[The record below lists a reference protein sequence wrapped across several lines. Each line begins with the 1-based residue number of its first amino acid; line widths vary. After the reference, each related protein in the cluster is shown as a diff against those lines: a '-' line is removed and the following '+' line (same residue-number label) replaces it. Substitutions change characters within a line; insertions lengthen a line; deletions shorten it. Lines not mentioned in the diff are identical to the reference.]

1 MLSEMIIWYAAITI
15 TGIVALP
22 IVSMVCKNLTDQGYC
37 ISKIIGIL
45 TLTYLTWILSY
56 VFSFNRGTVLLA
68 GLILCTVSLLCAI
81 RNRPRIEKNVVI
93 RNEALFF
100 VVFVVFLII
109 RAYNPEIT
117 SFGEKFM
124 DFAFLNAI
132 VRTSQFPPYDP
143 WLAGGSIDFYYYFG
157 YLIVAVFSKLSGIST
172 TITYNLGLVT
182 FSALAANAAF
192 GMGYNLTR
200 NVRFGL
206 LTMFF
211 VVFIANSYI
220 IFNLAGSLLHL
231 PVASHDSIFELW
243 ASTRVIPNTINE
255 FPYFSFI
262 FGDLHPHVI
271 SIPFQLLALSLILN
285 VYRSNGVGM
294 RMYGEDRANII
305 AGVILFALCIGA
317 LFVVNAW
324 DYPVYLVIFATT
336 ALVQQYRT
344 SSLKNATIPVAI
356 TVILSI
362 ILFAPFYLDFQGTGA
377 SGIGIVCQNTL
388 LINFV
393 EIFALFMFLI
403 FLFLLSHLNHD
414 KRYVIALIPVVVI
427 SLVFFQILLVIVPLI
442 VLCIYLLYNQASS
455 WQDAM
460 DSRFVLILML
470 TGALLALFCE
480 IFYLD
485 DGLGAPNERMNTV
498 FKLYLQIWIL
508 WGIASGY
515 VVYFMY
521 SHLVHPAYC
530 AYTARAHTAHPTR
543 TACSTLPPPN
553 PGSRIPGTM
562 IKWVW
567 VTVFCILLVSGCVY
581 LFTGTCSKITIDRNP
596 PTLDGIKYMNESE
609 RGEYLAILW
618 IRGNIDGTP
627 VIVEAPG
634 MSYSTGSRI
643 SAFTGLPTVIGWQ
656 GHEMMW
662 RNDHNDLQIRAA
674 DVNSIYGTMSAADAS
689 RLMEKYNISYIYIGT
704 TERARYGRGVEKF
717 EDADHF
723 ECVYIGSAR
732 IYKLKSSLDGDHN
745 GK

>member
-1 MLSEMIIWYAAITI
+1 MLSEIIIWYAAITI
-15 TGIVALP
+15 TGIVTLP
-22 IVSMVCKNLTDQGYC
+22 IVSMVCKNLADQGYC

-45 TLTYLTWILSY
+45 ILTYLTWILSY
-56 VFSFNRGTVLLA
+56 VFSFNRGTVLVA
-68 GLILCTVSLLCAI
+68 GSILCIVSLLCTM
-81 RNRPRIEKNVVI
+81 KNMPLLTKKIVI

-100 VVFVVFLII
+100 VVFVAFLII

-132 VRTSQFPPYDP
+132 MKTSHFPPYDP

-200 NVRFGL
+200 NVRYGL

-220 IFNLAGSLLHL
+220 VFNLAGSLMHL
-231 PVASHDSIFELW
+231 PVASHDSVFGLW
-243 ASTRVIPNTINE
+243 ASTRVIPDTINE

-271 SIPFQLLALSLILN
+271 SIPFQLLALLLILN
-285 VYRSNGVGM
+285 IYRSNGGGM
-294 RMYGEDRANII
+294 RMYGEDRASII
-305 AGVILFALCIGA
+305 AGAILLAICIGA

-324 DYPVYLVIFATT
+324 DYPVYLVIFATV
-336 ALVQQYRT
+336 ALAQQYRT
-344 SSLKNATIPVAI
+344 ASLKDATIPVSIVA
-356 TVILSI
+356 ILSI
-362 ILFAPFYLDFQGTGA
+362 IMFAPFYLDFQGTGA
-377 SGIGIVCQNTL
+377 SGIGVVCQNTL

-403 FLFLLSHLNHD
+403 FSFTLSHLNHD
-414 KRYVIALIPVVVI
+414 KRYVIALLPVIVV
-427 SLVFFQILLVIVPLI
+427 SLIFFQILLVIIPLI
-442 VLCIYLLYNQASS
+442 VLCIYLLSDQASFR
-455 WQDAM
+455 QDAM
-460 DSRFVLILML
+460 DSRFVLILVL

-480 IFYLD
+480 IFYLN
-485 DGLGAPNERMNTV
+485 DGFCAPNERMNTV

-508 WGIASGY
+508 WGIAAGYAVYCIYSGH
-515 VVYFMY
+515 F
-521 SHLVHPAYC
+521 S
-530 AYTARAHTAHPTR
+530 HPTYPTR
-543 TACSTLPPPN
+543 HTHLARPVCSTLPPPN
-553 PGSRIPGTM
+553 PGSRIPDTR
-562 IKWVW
+562 IKAIWMA
-567 VTVFCILLVSGCVY
+567 VFCILLVSGCIY

-627 VIVEAPG
+627 VIIEAPG

-656 GHEMMW
+656 GHELMW
-662 RNDHNDLQIRAA
+662 RNDHDDLRIRAA
-674 DVNSIYGTMSAADAS
+674 DVNTIYGTMSAEYAI

-704 TERARYGRGVEKF
+704 TERARYGRGTDKF
-717 EDADHF
+717 EDEDYF
-723 ECVYIGSAR
+723 ECVYMGSAR

-745 GK
+745 GN

>member
-1 MLSEMIIWYAAITI
+1 MLSEIIIWYAAITI
-15 TGIVALP
+15 TGIVTLP
-22 IVSMVCKNLTDQGYC
+22 IVSMVCKNLADQGYC
-37 ISKIIGIL
+37 ISKIIGLLI
-45 TLTYLTWILSY
+45 LTYLTWILSY
-56 VFSFNRGTVLLA
+56 VFSFNRGTVLVA
-68 GLILCTVSLLCAI
+68 GSILCIVSLLCTM
-81 RNRPRIEKNVVI
+81 KNMPLLTKKIVI

-100 VVFVVFLII
+100 VVFVAFLII

-132 VRTSQFPPYDP
+132 MKTSHFPPYDP

-192 GMGYNLTR
+192 AMGHNLTR
-200 NVRFGL
+200 NVRYGL

-220 IFNLAGSLLHL
+220 VFNLAGSLMHL
-231 PVASHDSIFELW
+231 PVASHDSVFGLW
-243 ASTRVIPNTINE
+243 ASTRVIPDTINE

-271 SIPFQLLALSLILN
+271 SIPFQLLALLLILN
-285 VYRSNGVGM
+285 IYRSNGGRM
-294 RMYGEDRANII
+294 RMYGEDRASII
-305 AGVILFALCIGA
+305 AGAILLAICIGA

-324 DYPVYLVIFATT
+324 DYPVYLVIFATV
-336 ALVQQYRT
+336 ALAQQYRT
-344 SSLKNATIPVAI
+344 ASLKDATIPVSIVA
-356 TVILSI
+356 ILSI
-362 ILFAPFYLDFQGTGA
+362 IMFAPFYLDFQGTGA
-377 SGIGIVCQNTL
+377 SGIGVVCQNTL

-403 FLFLLSHLNHD
+403 FSFTLSHLNHD
-414 KRYVIALIPVVVI
+414 KRYIIAMLPVIVVSLI
-427 SLVFFQILLVIVPLI
+427 FFQILLVIIPLI
-442 VLCIYLLYNQASS
+442 VLCTYLLSDQASFR
-455 WQDAM
+455 QDAM
-460 DSRFVLILML
+460 DSRFILILVL

-480 IFYLD
+480 IFYLN
-485 DGLGAPNERMNTV
+485 DGFCAPNERMNTV

-508 WGIASGY
+508 WGIAAGY
-515 VVYFMY
+515 AVYFIY
-521 SHLVHPAYC
+521 SRHF
-530 AYTARAHTAHPTR
+530 AHPTYHTCHAHSAR
-543 TACSTLPPPN
+543 PVCSTLPPPN
-553 PGSRIPGTM
+553 PGSRIPDTR
-562 IKWVW
+562 IKAIWMV
-567 VTVFCILLVSGCVY
+567 VFCILLVSGCIY

-627 VIVEAPG
+627 VIIEAPG

-656 GHEMMW
+656 GHELMW
-662 RNDHNDLQIRAA
+662 RNDHDDLRIRAA
-674 DVNSIYGTMSAADAS
+674 DVNTIYGTMSAEYAI

-704 TERARYGRGVEKF
+704 TERARYGRGTDKF
-717 EDADHF
+717 EDEDYF
-723 ECVYIGSAR
+723 ECVYMGSAR

-745 GK
+745 GN